1 MHARVLEALLPFGV
15 VKRLSPRY
23 HKFLIHSDTTP
34 AKVKPLPVGFKF
46 AKVRP
51 QDFALVRSHT
61 HIPRRDHTLM
71 LIPSAAVVHVNDDAD
86 DNEGGQPLAWVFEG
100 LDASLTSLHCEEGF
114 RGRGL
119 AKAVVGE
126 LFRRTAA
133 ARVGVGEEW
142 VGHSDVM
149 TDNLGS
155 IAVAKALGGVL
166 GWDVYWVY
174 IDLEKVGRLHA
185 AG

>member
-1 MHARVLEALLPFGV
+1 
-15 VKRLSPRY
+15 
-23 HKFLIHSDTTP
+23 
-34 AKVKPLPVGFKF
+34 
-46 AKVRP
+46 
-51 QDFALVRSHT
+51 
-61 HIPRRDHTLM
+61 M

-149 TDNLGS
+149 TDNLGEYS
-155 IAVAKALGGVL
+155 CGEGFGGCIGLGCVL
-166 GWDVYWVY
+166 GV
-174 IDLEKVGRLHA
+174 H
-185 AG
+185 